1 MVVSVKLPPRSPN
14 LNAYAERFVRTIK
27 ESCLDR
33 LVLFGENP
41 LQDGR
46 SCIRNSFHYHAE
58 PTYGFIAPVE
68 LLARRRHK
76 LLLS

>member
-41 LQDGR
+41 LR
-46 SCIRNSFHYHAE
+46 TAARAFVIHYHAE
-58 PTYGFIAPVE
+58 PTYGFIAPAE
-68 LLARRRHK
+68 LLARRCHK